1 MVKIYKEQPKKSVRL
16 FAIILCLYFIFSP
29 FEFRLTT
36 DHGSLLKFIAIVFAI
51 VSVPY
56 VLKSGR
62 FIKYSDPII
71 WCLVLLIVFSYLSV
85 FWTIDIEAT
94 LKMNL
99 TYMFL
104 QAMFLVVYI
113 LRFNVKEQYFIRKA
127 ILLGGILVSIY
138 ILVFSPE
145 LLTYSP
151 GGRVALGEADPNE
164 FAALLILPLFIS
176 FEEII
181 NSKKIY
187 VVLFVSLLFLIL
199 STGSRGALIA
209 IIFAF
214 LYFLFFK
221 FKFKFKHLI
230 MIIILGLGVFFSIS
244 FFLPDYL
251 IERLSGGEDIISTL
265 EFGGGRTAIWEI
277 IFDNIIRN
285 IPFLGF
291 GSGSSSIIL
300 GQYFGRITGS
310 HNTYLMLLL
319 EFGVLGLSIFLYF
332 LWAMFK
338 KYKNDPKFSKILSF
352 IAILIIVFFLDSYF
366 KKYLWNILMYL
377 VISDKITQSIATVKP
392 VFQLGKTIYT
402 HKTL

>member
-1 MVKIYKEQPKKSVRL
+1 MVKISQEQPKKSIRL
-16 FAIILCLYFIFSP
+16 FALILCLYFIFSP

-36 DHGSLLKFIAIVFAI
+36 DYGSLLKFIAIVFSI
-51 VSVPY
+51 LSVPY
-56 VLKSGR
+56 ILKSGR

-71 WCLVLLIVFSYLSV
+71 WCPVLLIVISYLSV

-99 TYMFL
+99 TYLFL

-145 LLTYSP
+145 LLIYSP
-151 GGRVALGEADPNE
+151 GGRVALGGADPNE

-187 VVLFVSLLFLIL
+187 VLLFVSLLFIIL

-209 IIFAF
+209 IIFTF

-230 MIIILGLGVFFSIS
+230 MILILGLGVFFSVS

-251 IERLSGGEDIISTL
+251 IERLSGGEYIISTL
-265 EFGGGRTAIWEI
+265 EFGGGRTLIWEI
-277 IFDNIIRN
+277 IIGNILRTM
-285 IPFLGF
+285 PFLGF
-291 GSGSSSIIL
+291 GSGSSGIVLS
-300 GQYFGRITGS
+300 QYFGVITGS

-332 LWAMFK
+332 LWSMFK

-366 KKYLWNILMYL
+366 KKYFWNVLMFV
-377 VISDKITQSIATVKP
+377 VITSSYSNITATKIKMKNNKCI
-392 VFQLGKTIYT
+392 I
-402 HKTL
+402 